1 MPPLPWPPS
10 STYLLSKQ
18 KDIPPLLL
26 IFTKA
31 LLSSK
36 RNSTFRSERLTH
48 SICHDICY
56 NLTNGQWKTPKHLLL
71 GMSLRLITGSSKVVT
86 FLNCLG
92 HCVSRSTLLELET
105 AMCDS
110 VKENISNL
118 RTGAAK
124 QAVITNFCWDN
135 FDILE
140 ETPSGLG
147 TMHSTHGIIIQE
159 TLENSDNDNM
169 IQDQTCNNIVM
180 PVSKRRSAN
189 YQPTNLEP
197 CFIHSKVEP
206 TLVVYKTH
214 FEYGGERNFKKA
226 FFSMDVLLPEIQFEL
241 PYVSGMERL
250 AVGHI

>member
-1 MPPLPWPPS
+1 
-10 STYLLSKQ
+10 
-18 KDIPPLLL
+18 
-26 IFTKA
+26 
-31 LLSSK
+31 
-36 RNSTFRSERLTH
+36 
-48 SICHDICY
+48 
-56 NLTNGQWKTPKHLLL
+56 
-71 GMSLRLITGSSKVVT
+71 
-86 FLNCLG
+86 
-92 HCVSRSTLLELET
+92 
-105 AMCDS
+105 MCDS
-110 VKENISNL
+110 VKENVSNL
-118 RTGAAK
+118 PTGAAK

-147 TMHSTHGIIIQE
+147 TTHSTHGIIIQE

-206 TLVVYKTH
+206 TLVVNKTH

-226 FFSMDVLLPEIQFEL
+226 FLLWMFCRLKFNLNCPTFPGWKGWLSVTSEYKEEKQTLVNYMPPINASVNELSTVQTLLQISMNATRDVGQDFTCVTFDLAVAKKAFDIVWNQPEIYKNVIIHLGAFHTTMSYLSVIGKLMKGSGFEEI
-241 PYVSGMERL
+241 V
-250 AVGHI
+250 I